1 MNFALDPA
9 TAWLIIAAA
18 AATYLTRV
26 GGYVLITRMSSIPP
40 RLEAAL
46 NAVPAAVLTTL
57 CAPAF
62 FTGGLDIKLAMLVAL
77 VVSLKY
83 PGLIML
89 AAGWATAMLCR
100 HAFGL

>member
-1 MNFALDPA
+1 MNLSLDPA
-9 TAWLIIAAA
+9 TALLIIAAA
-18 AATYLTRV
+18 VATYLTRV
-26 GGYVLITRMSSIPP
+26 AGYVLINRMSTIPP

-57 CAPAF
+57 FAPAF
-62 FTGGLDIKLAMLVAL
+62 FNGGLDIKLAMLVAL
-77 VVSLKY
+77 VISLKY

-100 HAFGL
+100 HVFGL